1 MCGGPPKMAPTKAA
15 IDAMSQTE
23 LFAEFAAANL
33 DMEDLVWLP
42 ALKSRLRAHYY
53 GDNGPPTPPTPD
65 SPASLRAASPT
76 PPREEVE
83 AAHADEA
90 AVDVSAVG
98 VSASASPEAVKG
110 VQVEVRLD
118 VKRNEFRVEAKG
130 IATSGGSRST

>member
-1 MCGGPPKMAPTKAA
+1 MLHVKVSPEAVRIGSPRGSEPTIFFIDASSVPATRAPGGMCGGPPKMAPTKAA

-76 PPREEVE
+76 PPQQAR
-83 AAHADEA
+83 
-90 AVDVSAVG
+90 
-98 VSASASPEAVKG
+98 P
-110 VQVEVRLD
+110 L
-118 VKRNEFRVEAKG
+118 
-130 IATSGGSRST
+130 